1 MRMNDLSR
9 LAEFLQASTWSI
21 GLTEAQMHRVSR
33 DAFQRR
39 FQAGATVC
47 ALGQPAVHWMGVV
60 EGMLKVDKVAE
71 DGRSTTFAGVPSGAW
86 FGEGAVI
93 KGELRPYAVVAIR
106 DSCVAFLPRATFQ
119 WLIDD
124 SSFFSRWVI
133 DQLNARLAHYV
144 SLVETFRFQEA
155 TARVAFCL
163 SEFFNPRLFPSTAM
177 KLAISQEEIGRL
189 SGLARQNTN
198 KAIREL
204 EAAGLLRAKYG
215 TIEILDLAG
224 LQLFARTS

>member
-1 MRMNDLSR
+1 MTEPGR
-9 LAEFLQASTWSI
+9 LTNFLLASSWSA
-21 GLTEAQMHRVSR
+21 GLTEIQLNRVRR
-33 DAFQRR
+33 DAFLREY
-39 FQAGATVC
+39 QAGATVC
-47 ALGQPAVHWMGVV
+47 TRGQPAIHWMGVV
-60 EGMLKVDKVAE
+60 AGMLKVDKVAE
-71 DGRSTTFAGVPSGAW
+71 DGRSTTFAGVPAGAW

-106 DSCVAFLPRATFQ
+106 DSGVAFLPRATFQ

-144 SLVETFRFQEA
+144 SLVETSRFQEA

-163 SEFFNPRLFPSTAM
+163 SELFNPQLFPTTA
-177 KLAISQEEIGRL
+177 KQLAISQEEIGRL

-204 EAAGLLRAKYG
+204 EDAGFLRSRYG
-215 TIEILDLAG
+215 TIEVLDLPG
-224 LQLFARTS
+224 LQHFARTA

>member
-1 MRMNDLSR
+1 MATSSR
-9 LAEFLQASTWSI
+9 LNDFLLASTWSP
-21 GLTEAQMHRVSR
+21 GLTEAQMERVRR
-33 DAFQRR
+33 DAFLREY
-39 FQAGATVC
+39 QAGATVC
-47 ALGQPAVHWMGVV
+47 VRGQPAVHWMGVV
-60 EGMLKVDKVAE
+60 DGMLKVDKVAA
-71 DGRSTTFAGVPSGAW
+71 DGRSTTFAGVPSGSW

-106 DSCVAFLPRATFQ
+106 DSAVAFLPRATFQ

-144 SLVETFRFQEA
+144 SLVETFRFQDA

-163 SEFFNPRLFPSTAM
+163 SELFNPQLYPSTA
-177 KLAISQEEIGRL
+177 KRLEISQEEIGRL

-198 KAIREL
+198 KAIHEL
-204 EAAGLLRAKYG
+204 EQAGLLRARYG
-215 TIEILDLAG
+215 TIEILDLAR
-224 LQLFARTS
+224 LQTFGRTA

>member
-1 MRMNDLSR
+1 MSGTSR
-9 LAEFLQASTWSI
+9 LQEFLSSSSWST
-21 GLTEAQMHRVSR
+21 GLTDEQLARVSR
-33 DAFQRR
+33 DAFAREY
-39 FQAGATVC
+39 QAGATIC

-71 DGRSTTFAGVPSGAW
+71 DGRSTTFSGVPSGSW

-93 KGELRPYAVVAIR
+93 KGEPRPYAVVAIR

-133 DQLNARLAHYV
+133 DQLNARLAYYV

-155 TARVAFCL
+155 TARVAFCV
-163 SEFFNPRLFPSTAM
+163 SELFNPQLFPSTNRQ
-177 KLAISQEEIGRL
+177 LAISQEEIARL

-198 KAIREL
+198 KALHEL
-204 EAAGLLRAKYG
+204 EEAGLLRARYG

-224 LQLFARTS
+224 LQHFARTS